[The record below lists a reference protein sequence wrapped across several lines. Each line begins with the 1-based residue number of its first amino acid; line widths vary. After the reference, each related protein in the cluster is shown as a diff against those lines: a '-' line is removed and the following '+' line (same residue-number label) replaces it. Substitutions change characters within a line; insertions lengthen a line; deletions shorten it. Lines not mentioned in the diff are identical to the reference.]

1 MSLFD
6 GQPDAPAA
14 SKRVPLASQPL
25 AERMRPRTLA
35 EYSGQHHLLGPG
47 KPLRVQIERDALD
60 QSGVGSM
67 ILWGPPG
74 SGKTTLAKIIAET
87 TQANF
92 IEFSAVMSGIKE
104 IKQVMATAA
113 QAAEMHSR
121 TILFVDEIH
130 RFNKAQ
136 QDAFLPYVER
146 GTIRLIG
153 ATTENPSFEVISA
166 LLSRCRVYVLQP
178 LSEDHIAHL
187 LRRALEDPARGLGS
201 LNLAAD
207 DEALALIANYSSGDC
222 RAAYNTLEVAAQLA
236 QEPNTLEVAAQ
247 LPQEPNQPIRA
258 VGAAESNQPIRA
270 VGAADIS
277 PALQRGESVESE
289 ELKSRRD
296 DALKGH
302 DFSRAESA
310 QKDDRALAPAKTS
323 QPHNRITKEIATEA
337 VQQRVL
343 IYDKNGEEHYNLI
356 SALHKSVR
364 NSDPDAALYWLA
376 RMFAAGEDPL
386 YLARRVVRMA
396 VEDIGLAA
404 PEALNLCLSAKEAI
418 DFLGSPEG
426 DLALAEAVVYLCLA
440 PKSNAV
446 YTAYA
451 AVQSEIEHTRQEPVP
466 LHLRN
471 APTRLMKELDYG
483 RGYLYAH
490 DEEGKVAD
498 MDCLPDSL
506 RGRSYYKPTQEGREK
521 LLAQRMEDIRTLRL
535 RKHGGA

>member
-6 GQPDAPAA
+6 GEPEGPKGTLRNA
-14 SKRVPLASQPL
+14 PL
-25 AERMRPRTLA
+25 AERMRPRTLE
-35 EYSGQHHLLGPG
+35 EYSGQEHLLGPG
-47 KPLRVQIERDALD
+47 KPLRVQIEHDGPE
-60 QSGVGSM
+60 STNTSSM

-74 SGKTTLAKIIAET
+74 VGKTTLAKIIAET
-87 TQANF
+87 TKANF
-92 IEFSAVMSGIKE
+92 VEFSAVMSGIKE

-113 QAAEMHSR
+113 QAAELHSR
-121 TILFVDEIH
+121 TILFIDEIH

-153 ATTENPSFEVISA
+153 ATTENPSFEIISA

-178 LSEDHIAHL
+178 LSEERIAAL
-187 LRRALEDPARGLGS
+187 LRRALEDTERGLGA
-201 LNLAAD
+201 LQLVAD
-207 DEALALIANYSSGDC
+207 EDALQLIASYSSGDC
-222 RAAYNTLEVAAQLA
+222 RSAYNTLEVAAQLA
-236 QEPNTLEVAAQ
+236 QA
-247 LPQEPNQPIRA
+247 
-258 VGAAESNQPIRA
+258 
-270 VGAADIS
+270 
-277 PALQRGESVESE
+277 SVEE
-289 ELKSRRD
+289 GGPPKRI
-296 DALKGH
+296 
-302 DFSRAESA
+302 
-310 QKDDRALAPAKTS
+310 DRALATD
-323 QPHNRITKEIATEA
+323 A

-343 IYDKNGEEHYNLI
+343 MYDKSGEEHYNLI

-364 NSDPDAALYWLA
+364 NSDADAALYWLA

-404 PEALNLCLSAKEAI
+404 PEALNLCLSAKQAME
-418 DFLGSPEG
+418 FLGSPEG

-446 YTAYA
+446 YTAWS
-451 AVQSEIEHTRQEPVP
+451 AVQGEIEHTRQEPVP

-483 RGYLYAH
+483 KGYRYAH
-490 DEEGKVAD
+490 DEEGRVAD

-506 RGRSYYKPTQEGREK
+506 RGHTYYQPTQEGREK
-521 LLAQRMEDIRTLRL
+521 ALAQRMEEIQRVKA
-535 RKHGGA
+535 RKNRGA

>member
-6 GQPDAPAA
+6 GEPDGAAPIRGP
-14 SKRVPLASQPL
+14 KRALKTAPL

-35 EYSGQHHLLGPG
+35 EYEGQEHLLGPG
-47 KPLRVQIERDALD
+47 KPLRVQIERDD
-60 QSGVGSM
+60 SGSM

-74 SGKTTLAKIIAET
+74 VGKTTLAKIIAET
-87 TQANF
+87 TQASF

-104 IKQVMATAA
+104 IKQVMAAAA

-153 ATTENPSFEVISA
+153 ATTENPSFEIISA
-166 LLSRCRVYVLQP
+166 LLSRCRVYVLHP
-178 LSEDHIAHL
+178 LSEERIAAL
-187 LRRALEDPARGLGS
+187 LRRALEDRERGLGAM
-201 LNLAAD
+201 NLTAD
-207 DEALALIANYSSGDC
+207 DDALELIASYASGDC
-222 RAAYNTLEVAAQLA
+222 RSAYNTLEVAAQLA
-236 QEPNTLEVAAQ
+236 QEPGSGQFETEGGGGFN
-247 LPQEPNQPIRA
+247 PRIEPT
-258 VGAAESNQPIRA
+258 ES
-270 VGAADIS
+270 S
-277 PALQRGESVESE
+277 
-289 ELKSRRD
+289 
-296 DALKGH
+296 
-302 DFSRAESA
+302 
-310 QKDDRALAPAKTS
+310 RALAPDEPVLPAHIDNPRAEKHIS
-323 QPHNRITKEIATEA
+323 RAIAVEA

-343 IYDKNGEEHYNLI
+343 MYDKSGEEHYNLI

-446 YTAYA
+446 YTAYG
-451 AVQSEIEHTRQEPVP
+451 AVQQEIEHTRQEPVP

-471 APTRLMKELDYG
+471 APTRLMKELEYG
-483 RGYLYAH
+483 KGYRYAH
-490 DEEGKVAD
+490 DEEGRVAD

-506 RGRSYYKPTQEGREK
+506 KGRSYYKPTQEGREK
-521 LLAQRMEDIRTLRL
+521 QLAARMEEIRRI
-535 RKHGGA
+535 RADKHSKG